1 MKIVAFQGGHFEAPQ
16 VALWLWVD
24 KCLATAPLA
33 KEPNS
38 LKCGLDT
45 GGSLVTQYCEQL
57 CWGSKIF

>member
-45 GGSLVTQYCEQL
+45 GGSLVTQIL
-57 CWGSKIF
+57 